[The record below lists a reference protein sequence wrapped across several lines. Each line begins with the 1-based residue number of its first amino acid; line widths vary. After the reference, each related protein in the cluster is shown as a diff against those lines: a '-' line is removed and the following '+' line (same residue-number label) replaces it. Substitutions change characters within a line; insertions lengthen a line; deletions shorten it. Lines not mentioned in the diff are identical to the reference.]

1 MVDKE
6 RFKTIK
12 KLYHYTSLSSAVK
25 IIEGMSL
32 KFGSLQRMNDIN
44 ERYKR
49 KYVSN
54 KENDFYVTIKD
65 LENELLNIKQISL
78 TQDTKKHYGFD
89 IPAMWGHYAERGE
102 GVCFVFDKEKIINEV
117 KNNKYKSSR
126 ILYKDT
132 CNDIF
137 YEDEYTVKD
146 FFCNNLKSLFFTKTK
161 DWSYEQE
168 YRILNMKNTNDE
180 LFLDVKDALLAIII
194 CNVSDEHYT
203 TTTKYKI
210 LSSITNIPILEYSN
224 TNLFGLKLAD
234 SNMEEWF
241 GDSLGINNFE
251 IDV

>member
-54 KENDFYVTIKD
+54 KENDFCVTIKD

-146 FFCNNLKSLFFTKTK
+146 FFCNNLKSLFFTKTN

-168 YRILNMKNTNDE
+168 YRILNMEDSQSD
-180 LFLDVKDALLAIII
+180 LFLNVEDALVAIII
-194 CNVSDEHYT
+194 CNIRDSLFVT
-203 TTTKYKI
+203 TSKYKM
-210 LSSITNIPILEYSN
+210 LNSITNIPILEYSN
-224 TNLFGLKLAD
+224 TNLWGMKLVGAD
-234 SNMEEWF
+234 GHDWLENACVELE
-241 GDSLGINNFE
+241 L
-251 IDV
+251 DV

>member
-1 MVDKE
+1 MTKE
-6 RFKTIK
+6 EFKNIE
-12 KLYHYTSLSSAVK
+12 KLYHYTSFESAVK
-25 IIEGMSL
+25 IIETKSL

-44 ERYKR
+44 ERYKH

-54 KENDFYVTIKD
+54 KEKDFYVTIKD
-65 LENELLNIKQISL
+65 LEKELSNIKQISL
-78 TQDTKKHYGFD
+78 SQNTKKRCGFD

-102 GVCFVFDKEKIINEV
+102 GVCFVFDKQKILEEAK
-117 KNNKYKSSR
+117 KNKCKSSR
-126 ILYKDT
+126 VLYQET

-137 YEDEYTVKD
+137 YEDKYTVKE
-146 FFCNNLKSLFFTKTK
+146 FFIKYLKSLFFTKTK

-210 LSSITNIPILEYSN
+210 LSAITNIPILEYSN

-241 GDSLGINNFE
+241 GDSLGINNSE

>member
-44 ERYKR
+44 ERYKH

-54 KENDFYVTIKD
+54 KEKDFYVTIKD
-65 LENELLNIKQISL
+65 LEKELSNIKQISL
-78 TQDTKKHYGFD
+78 SQDTKKRCGFD
-89 IPAMWGHYAERGE
+89 IPAMWGHYAEKGE
-102 GVCFVFDKEKIINEV
+102 GVCFVFDKQKILEEAK
-117 KNNKYKSSR
+117 KNKCKSSR
-126 ILYKDT
+126 VLYQET

-137 YEDEYTVKD
+137 YEDEYTVKE
-146 FFCNNLKSLFFTKTK
+146 FFIKYLKSLFFTKTK

-194 CNVSDEHYT
+194 CNVSDSLFVT
-203 TTTKYKI
+203 TSKYKM
-210 LSSITNIPILEYSN
+210 LNSITNIPILEYSN
-224 TNLFGLKLAD
+224 TNLWGMKLVGAD
-234 SNMEEWF
+234 GHDWLENACVELE
-241 GDSLGINNFE
+241 L
-251 IDV
+251 DV